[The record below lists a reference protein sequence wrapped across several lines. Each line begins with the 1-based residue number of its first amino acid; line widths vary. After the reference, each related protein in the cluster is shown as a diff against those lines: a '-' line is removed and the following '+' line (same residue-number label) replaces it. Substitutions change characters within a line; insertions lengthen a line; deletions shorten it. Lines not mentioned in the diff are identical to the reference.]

1 MALKYK
7 LAGGKPYNPY
17 TLRNETIKDLR
28 TEAGRLR
35 SVANKRIARIQAAGY
50 RTREAFASISTL
62 ESEQD
67 VRGYLS
73 DIYRF
78 LSGPSTLKEVRKGRA
93 KAISDFTD
101 VGFDFVDDT
110 NLDLLL
116 EYLRIVRSLVSSTT
130 RSPIEIDY
138 FERNQ
143 SKKQTAE
150 ELAKGFF
157 KWLDPKNKVVINT

>member
-17 TLRNETIKDLR
+17 TLRSESIKDLR
-28 TEAGRLR
+28 AEASRLR
-35 SVANKRIARIQAAGY
+35 SAANKRIARIQAAGY
-50 RTREAFASISTL
+50 KTRAPFATL
-62 ESEQD
+62 SSLKTSQE

-73 DIYRF
+73 DLYRF
-78 LSGPSTLKEVRKGRA
+78 LSGPSTLKEVRVARA
-93 KAISDFTD
+93 KAISDFTEA
-101 VGFDFVDDT
+101 GFDFVDDM

-116 EYLRIVRSLVSSTT
+116 DYLRLVRSQVSSTT

-143 SKKQTAE
+143 DKKQTAE

-157 KWLDPKNKVVINT
+157 RWLNPNNKLKVTT